1 MTKHPPPLE
10 PYFYDILAPHSRGQ
24 FVDADQILG
33 RFLIDHPGVD
43 VDASLF
49 YDELY
54 SFCANRLGCFGKME
68 PNPRRQDDRVMRY
81 YDLSFASCSNP

>member
-1 MTKHPPPLE
+1 MIKYPPPLE
-10 PYFYDILAPHSRGQ
+10 PYFYDVLAPHSRGQ

-33 RFLIDHPGVD
+33 RFLIDYTGVD
-43 VDASLF
+43 IDASTF

-68 PNPRRQDDRVMRY
+68 PNPRHQGYWVMRY
-81 YDLSFASCSNP
+81 YDLAFVS